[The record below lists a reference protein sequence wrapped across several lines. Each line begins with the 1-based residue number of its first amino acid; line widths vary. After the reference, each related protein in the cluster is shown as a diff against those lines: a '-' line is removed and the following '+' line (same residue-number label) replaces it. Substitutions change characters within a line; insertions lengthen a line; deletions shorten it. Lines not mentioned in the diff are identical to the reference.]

1 MHIVTIVI
9 KGMKMSIR
17 KAYVLDTNII
27 LHNSHVLKDLSDGGN
42 NIIVIPETVLIEL
55 EDFKKNFTELGYQ
68 ARNFARM
75 LALCVVES
83 VDTKDSFRVVKM
95 RYKQEIAI
103 HLFSKTLYTSDIDS
117 QFINESNDKRIIE
130 VASGAQAYYPEYKV
144 IFLSLDV
151 YARMFGLFYNVT
163 VESLREVRSDVPE
176 FEFVKQFPIDS
187 SLFNTLDK
195 KLITDV
201 DPERTGDNYS
211 YEFMSADGNSAY
223 AIISPG
229 GIIHMLNEELDFRG
243 LEVKP
248 INLKQKFFMKALL
261 SDMYDIHVIDARAG
275 SGKTLM
281 AFVAAMRL
289 VSKGGYE
296 KIVYVRNSIESVDK
310 GADIGYLSGNDE
322 KFRIYNMALYDTL
335 EFIAKKKMKKRDNT
349 QEPQIAIEKKVADLI
364 TKYNI
369 EKLWP
374 GEARG
379 RTLSNAIVIMDE
391 WQNSSNNTTQLILS
405 RLDNNC
411 KAIIIGSNRQIDNMY
426 LNRFNN
432 GLTSLLKQTKKE
444 QSHISLFAIEL
455 DKSVRG
461 KFSHFADEI
470 FGDADKQK

>member
-1 MHIVTIVI
+1 
-9 KGMKMSIR
+9 MSPN

-27 LHNSHVLKDLSDGGN
+27 LHNANFIKELCDEGN

-55 EDFKKNFTELGYQ
+55 EEFKKNFTELGYQ
-68 ARNFARM
+68 ARSFARM
-75 LALCVVES
+75 LASCKVLE
-83 VDTKDSFRVVKM
+83 VDIQEPFRIVKM
-95 RYKQEIAI
+95 EYEQGVCI
-103 HLFSKTLYTSDIDS
+103 HLFSKTIYTSDIDS
-117 QFINESNDKRIIE
+117 QFINESNDKRILE
-130 VASGAQAYYPEYKV
+130 VASGAKEYYPEHKV

-163 VESLREVRSDVPE
+163 VESLREDRSDVPE
-176 FEFVKQFPIDS
+176 FEFVKQLELDS
-187 SLFNTLDK
+187 SFFNALDK
-195 KLITDV
+195 KPILDF
-201 DPERTGDNYS
+201 DPEYKSGNYC
-211 YEFMSADGNSAY
+211 YEFVSSDGNSVHG
-223 AIISPG
+223 IISPA
-229 GIIHMLNEELDFRG
+229 GIIYMLNEELDFRG
-243 LEVKP
+243 LEIKP

-261 SDMYDIHVIDARAG
+261 SNMYDIHVIDARAG

-289 VSKGGYE
+289 VTKGSYE

-310 GADIGYLSGNDE
+310 GADVGYLSGNDE

-335 EFIAKKKMKKRDNT
+335 EFIAKKKMKKRESS
-349 QEPQIAIEKKVADLI
+349 QEPQMAVDKKVQELM

-379 RTLSNAIVIMDE
+379 RTLSNAIVILDE

-411 KAIIIGSNRQIDNMY
+411 KAIVIGSNRQIDNMY

-444 QSHISLFAIEL
+444 QTHISLFAIEL

-470 FGDADKQK
+470 FGDVGKSI

>member
-1 MHIVTIVI
+1 
-9 KGMKMSIR
+9 MSVN
-17 KAYVLDTNII
+17 KVYVLDTNII
-27 LHNSHVLKDLSDGGN
+27 LHNSNFLKELSDGGN
-42 NIIVIPETVLIEL
+42 NIVVIPETVLIEL

-68 ARNFARM
+68 ARSFARM
-75 LALCVVES
+75 LASCTVLE
-83 VDTKDSFRVVKM
+83 VDTQEPYRVVKM
-95 RYKQEIAI
+95 RHGDDVVI

-130 VASGAQAYYPEYKV
+130 VASGAQEYYPEYKV

-163 VESLREVRSDVPE
+163 VESLREDRSDVPE
-176 FEFVKQFPIDS
+176 FAFVKQLSIDS

-195 KLITDV
+195 KLITEL
-201 DPERTGDNYS
+201 DPDYTSDNYS
-211 YEFMSADGNSAY
+211 YEFTSPDGNSAH

-229 GIIHMLNEELDFRG
+229 GLIHMLNEELDFRG

-261 SDMYDIHVIDARAG
+261 SNMYDIHVIDARAG

-289 VSKGGYE
+289 VMKGSYE

-335 EFIAKKKMKKRDNT
+335 EFIAKKKMKKRENV
-349 QEPQIAIEKKVADLI
+349 QEPQMAIEKKVADLI

-444 QSHISLFAIEL
+444 QSHISMFAIEL

-470 FGDADKQK
+470 FGDVQQAK

>member
-1 MHIVTIVI
+1 
-9 KGMKMSIR
+9 MSLN
-17 KAYVLDTNII
+17 KVYVLDTNII
-27 LHNSHVLKDLSDGGN
+27 LHNSNFIKELCDGGN

-68 ARNFARM
+68 ARSFARM
-75 LALCVVES
+75 LASCTVEE
-83 VDTKDSFRVVKM
+83 VDTQEPFRVVKM
-95 RYKQEIAI
+95 RHNEEVRI

-130 VASGAQAYYPEYKV
+130 VASGAQEYYPDYKV

-163 VESLREVRSDVPE
+163 VESLREDRSDVPE
-176 FEFVKQFPIDS
+176 FAFVKQLSLES

-195 KLITDV
+195 KLIREI
-201 DPERTGDNYS
+201 DPEYVSDNYS
-211 YEFMSADGNSAY
+211 YEFVSPDGNSAH

-229 GIIHMLNEELDFRG
+229 GLIHMLNEELDFRG

-261 SDMYDIHVIDARAG
+261 SNMYDIHVIDARAG

-289 VSKGGYE
+289 VSKGSYE

-335 EFIAKKKMKKRDNT
+335 EFIAKKKMKKRENV
-349 QEPQIAIEKKVADLI
+349 QEPQVAIEKKVADLI

-444 QSHISLFAIEL
+444 QPHISLFAIEL

-470 FGDADKQK
+470 FGDGDKSK

>member
-1 MHIVTIVI
+1 
-9 KGMKMSIR
+9 MSVS
-17 KAYVLDTNII
+17 KVYVLDTNII
-27 LHNSHVLKDLSDGGN
+27 LHNTNFIKELCDGGN

-68 ARNFARM
+68 ARSFARM
-75 LALCVVES
+75 LASCTVLE
-83 VDTKDSFRVVKM
+83 VDIRENVRIVKM
-95 RYKQEIAI
+95 QHGEDVFI
-103 HLFSKTLYTSDIDS
+103 HLFSKNMYESDLDA
-117 QFINESNDKRIIE
+117 QYINESNDKRIIE
-130 VASGAQAYYPEYKV
+130 VAASAQEYYTDKKV
-144 IFLSLDV
+144 VFLSIDV
-151 YARMFGLFYNVT
+151 YARMFGLFSNVT
-163 VESLREVRSDVPE
+163 VESLREDRSDVPD
-176 FEFVKQFPIDS
+176 FEFVKQLKLDS
-187 SLFNTLDK
+187 ALFNTLDK
-195 KLITDV
+195 KLITEY
-201 DPERTGDNYS
+201 DPEYRSGNYS
-211 YEFMSADGNSAY
+211 YEFLSDDGNSTY
-223 AIISPG
+223 GVISPG
-229 GIIHMLNEELDFRG
+229 GVIHIINEDLDFRG

-248 INLKQKFFMKALL
+248 INTKQKFFMKALL
-261 SDMYDIHVIDARAG
+261 SNLFDIHVIDARAG

-289 VSKGGYE
+289 VMKGSYE

-310 GADIGYLSGNDE
+310 GADIGFLSGNDE

-335 EFIAKKKMKKRDNT
+335 EFIAKKKMKKRDVM
-349 QEPQIAIEKKVADLI
+349 EPQVAIEKKVAELI
-364 TKYNI
+364 TKFNI

-379 RTLSNAIVIMDE
+379 RTLSNAIVILDE

-411 KAIIIGSNRQIDNMY
+411 KAIVIGSNRQIDNMY

-444 QSHISLFAIEL
+444 QTHISLFAIEL

-470 FGDADKQK
+470 FGDIDKNK

>member
-163 VESLREVRSDVPE
+163 VESLREDRSDVPE

-349 QEPQIAIEKKVADLI
+349 QEPQIAIEKKVADLM

>member
-1 MHIVTIVI
+1 
-9 KGMKMSIR
+9 MSV
-17 KAYVLDTNII
+17 KKVYVLDTNII
-27 LHNSHVLKDLSDGGN
+27 LHNTNFIKELCDNGN

-68 ARNFARM
+68 ARSFARM
-75 LALCVVES
+75 LASCKVVE
-83 VDTKDSFRVVKM
+83 VDSNADVRVVKM
-95 RYKQEIAI
+95 RFEDTIAI
-103 HLFSKTLYTSDIDS
+103 HLFSKNSYESDMNAT
-117 QFINESNDKRIIE
+117 FLNESNDKRIVE
-130 VASGAQAYYPEYKV
+130 AAAAAKEYYTKYKV

-151 YARMFGLFYNVT
+151 YARMFGLFHNVT
-163 VESLREVRSDVPE
+163 VESLREDRSDVPE
-176 FEFVKQFPIDS
+176 FEFVKQLNVDS
-187 SLFNTLDK
+187 ALFNTLDK
-195 KLITDV
+195 KLIGEY
-201 DPERTGDNYS
+201 DPEHKSGNYS
-211 YEFMSADGNSAY
+211 YEFMSSDGNSAH

-261 SDMYDIHVIDARAG
+261 SNMYDIHVIDARAG

-289 VSKGGYE
+289 VSKGSYE

-310 GADIGYLSGNDE
+310 GADVGYLSGNDE

-335 EFIAKKKMKKRDNT
+335 EFIAKKKMKRRDST
-349 QEPQIAIEKKVADLI
+349 QEPQMAIEKKVQELI

-379 RTLSNAIVIMDE
+379 RTLSNAIVILDE

-411 KAIIIGSNRQIDNMY
+411 KAIVIGSNRQIDNMY
-426 LNRFNN
+426 LNRYNN

-444 QSHISLFAIEL
+444 QTHISLFAIEL

-470 FGDADKQK
+470 FGDTDKHK

>member
-1 MHIVTIVI
+1 
-9 KGMKMSIR
+9 MSIR

-163 VESLREVRSDVPE
+163 VESLREDRSDVPE
-176 FEFVKQFPIDS
+176 FEFVKQFPMDS

-211 YEFMSADGNSAY
+211 YEFISADGNSAY

-349 QEPQIAIEKKVADLI
+349 QEPQIAIEKKVADLM

>member
-163 VESLREVRSDVPE
+163 VESLREDRSDVPE
-176 FEFVKQFPIDS
+176 FEFVKQFPMDS

-211 YEFMSADGNSAY
+211 YEFISADGNSAY

-349 QEPQIAIEKKVADLI
+349 QEPQIAIEKKVADLM

>member
-1 MHIVTIVI
+1 
-9 KGMKMSIR
+9 MSV
-17 KAYVLDTNII
+17 KKVYVLDTNII
-27 LHNSHVLKDLSDGGN
+27 LHNTNFIKELCDNGN

-68 ARNFARM
+68 ARSFARM
-75 LALCVVES
+75 LASCKVVE
-83 VDTKDSFRVVKM
+83 VDSNEDVRVVKM
-95 RYKQEIAI
+95 RFEDTIAI
-103 HLFSKTLYTSDIDS
+103 HLFSKNSYESDMNAT
-117 QFINESNDKRIIE
+117 FLNESNDKRIVE
-130 VASGAQAYYPEYKV
+130 AAAAAKEYYTKYKV

-151 YARMFGLFYNVT
+151 YARMFGLFHNVT
-163 VESLREVRSDVPE
+163 VESLREDRSDVPE
-176 FEFVKQFPIDS
+176 FEFVKQLNVDS
-187 SLFNTLDK
+187 ALFNTLDK
-195 KLITDV
+195 KLIGEY
-201 DPERTGDNYS
+201 DPEHKSGNYS
-211 YEFMSADGNSAY
+211 YEFMSSDGNSAH

-261 SDMYDIHVIDARAG
+261 SNMYDIHVIDARAG

-289 VSKGGYE
+289 VSKGSYE

-310 GADIGYLSGNDE
+310 GADVGYLSGNDE

-335 EFIAKKKMKKRDNT
+335 EFIAKKKMKRRDST
-349 QEPQIAIEKKVADLI
+349 QEPQMAIEKKVQELI

-379 RTLSNAIVIMDE
+379 RTLSNAIVILDE

-411 KAIIIGSNRQIDNMY
+411 KAIVIGSNRQIDNMY
-426 LNRFNN
+426 LNRYNN

-444 QSHISLFAIEL
+444 QTHISLFAIEL

-470 FGDADKQK
+470 FGDTDKHK

>member
-1 MHIVTIVI
+1 
-9 KGMKMSIR
+9 
-17 KAYVLDTNII
+17 
-27 LHNSHVLKDLSDGGN
+27 
-42 NIIVIPETVLIEL
+42 
-55 EDFKKNFTELGYQ
+55 
-68 ARNFARM
+68 
-75 LALCVVES
+75 
-83 VDTKDSFRVVKM
+83 
-95 RYKQEIAI
+95 
-103 HLFSKTLYTSDIDS
+103 
-117 QFINESNDKRIIE
+117 
-130 VASGAQAYYPEYKV
+130 
-144 IFLSLDV
+144 
-151 YARMFGLFYNVT
+151 
-163 VESLREVRSDVPE
+163 
-176 FEFVKQFPIDS
+176 
-187 SLFNTLDK
+187 
-195 KLITDV
+195 
-201 DPERTGDNYS
+201 
-211 YEFMSADGNSAY
+211 
-223 AIISPG
+223 
-229 GIIHMLNEELDFRG
+229 MLNEELDFRG

-349 QEPQIAIEKKVADLI
+349 QEPQIAIEKKVADLM

>member
-1 MHIVTIVI
+1 
-9 KGMKMSIR
+9 MSVN
-17 KAYVLDTNII
+17 KVYVLDTNII
-27 LHNSHVLKDLSDGGN
+27 LHNSNFLKELSDGGN
-42 NIIVIPETVLIEL
+42 NIVVIPETVLIEL

-68 ARNFARM
+68 ARSFARM
-75 LALCVVES
+75 LASCTVLE
-83 VDTKDSFRVVKM
+83 VDTQEPYRVVKM
-95 RYKQEIAI
+95 RHGDDVVI

-130 VASGAQAYYPEYKV
+130 VASGAQEYYPEYKV

-163 VESLREVRSDVPE
+163 VESLREDRSDVPE
-176 FEFVKQFPIDS
+176 FAFVKQLSIDS

-195 KLITDV
+195 KLITEL
-201 DPERTGDNYS
+201 DPDYTSDNYS
-211 YEFMSADGNSAY
+211 YEFTSPDGNSAH

-229 GIIHMLNEELDFRG
+229 GLIHMLNEELDFRG

-261 SDMYDIHVIDARAG
+261 SNMYDIHVIDARAG

-289 VSKGGYE
+289 VMKGSYE

-335 EFIAKKKMKKRDNT
+335 EFIAKKKMKKRENM
-349 QEPQIAIEKKVADLI
+349 QEPQMAIEKKVADLI

-444 QSHISLFAIEL
+444 QSHISMFAIEL

-470 FGDADKQK
+470 FGDVQQSK

>member
-1 MHIVTIVI
+1 
-9 KGMKMSIR
+9 MSV
-17 KAYVLDTNII
+17 KKVYVLDTNII
-27 LHNSHVLKDLSDGGN
+27 LHNTNFIKELCDNGN

-55 EDFKKNFTELGYQ
+55 EEFKKNFSELGYQ
-68 ARNFARM
+68 ARSFARM
-75 LALCVVES
+75 LASCKVVE
-83 VDTKDSFRVVKM
+83 VDSGEHIRVVKM
-95 RYKQEIAI
+95 KYEDTISI
-103 HLFSKTLYTSDIDS
+103 HLFSKTTYASDLDS
-117 QFINESNDKRIIE
+117 KFFNESNDKRIVE
-130 VASGAQAYYPEYKV
+130 VAASAQSYYPKYKV

-151 YARMFGLFYNVT
+151 YARMFGLFHNVT
-163 VESLREVRSDVPE
+163 VESLREDRSDVPE
-176 FEFVKQFPIDS
+176 FEFVKQLPLDS
-187 SLFNTLDK
+187 ALFNTLDK
-195 KLITDV
+195 KLIQEY
-201 DPERTGDNYS
+201 DPEYKSGNYC
-211 YEFMSADGNSAY
+211 YEFVSPDGNSEH

-261 SDMYDIHVIDARAG
+261 SNMYDIHVIDARAG

-289 VSKGGYE
+289 VSKGSYE

-310 GADIGYLSGNDE
+310 GADVGYLSGNDE

-335 EFIAKKKMKKRDNT
+335 EFIAKKKMKKRDST
-349 QEPQIAIEKKVADLI
+349 QEPQMAIEKKVQELI

-379 RTLSNAIVIMDE
+379 RTLSNAIVILDE

-411 KAIIIGSNRQIDNMY
+411 KAIVIGSNRQIDNMY
-426 LNRFNN
+426 LNRYNN
-432 GLTSLLKQTKKE
+432 GLTSLLKQTKKD
-444 QSHISLFAIEL
+444 QTHISLFAIEL

-461 KFSHFADEI
+461 KFSHFADDI
-470 FGDADKQK
+470 FGDIDKHK

>member
-1 MHIVTIVI
+1 
-9 KGMKMSIR
+9 MSVN
-17 KAYVLDTNII
+17 KVYVLDTNII
-27 LHNSHVLKDLSDGGN
+27 LHNTNFIKELCDGGN

-68 ARNFARM
+68 ARSFARM
-75 LALCVVES
+75 LASCKVVE
-83 VDTKDSFRVVKM
+83 VDSGEPYRVVKM
-95 RYKQEIAI
+95 QYEEDIAI
-103 HLFSKTLYTSDIDS
+103 HLFSKTIYTSDIDS
-117 QFINESNDKRIIE
+117 QFINESNDKRILE
-130 VASGAQAYYPEYKV
+130 VAAGAQEYYPDYKV

-163 VESLREVRSDVPE
+163 VESLREDRSDVPE
-176 FEFVKQFPIDS
+176 FEFVKQLPIDS
-187 SLFNTLDK
+187 ALFNTLDK
-195 KLITDV
+195 KLIMEY
-201 DPERTGDNYS
+201 DPEYHNGNYC
-211 YEFMSADGNSAY
+211 YEFVSPDGNSEH

-243 LEVKP
+243 LEIKP

-261 SDMYDIHVIDARAG
+261 SNMYDIHVIDARAG

-289 VSKGGYE
+289 VTKGSYE

-310 GADIGYLSGNDE
+310 GADVGYLSGNDE

-335 EFIAKKKMKKRDNT
+335 EFIAKKKMKKRDNS
-349 QEPQIAIEKKVADLI
+349 QEPQVAIEKKVQEMI

-379 RTLSNAIVIMDE
+379 RTLSNAIVILDE

-411 KAIIIGSNRQIDNMY
+411 KAIVIGSNRQIDNMY

-444 QSHISLFAIEL
+444 QTHISLFAIEL

-461 KFSHFADEI
+461 KFSHFADDI
-470 FGDADKQK
+470 FGDGDKHK

>member
-1 MHIVTIVI
+1 MDTHKV
-9 KGMKMSIR
+9 
-17 KAYVLDTNII
+17 YVLDTNII
-27 LHNSHVLKDLSDGGN
+27 LHNTNFIKELCDGGN

-68 ARNFARM
+68 ARSFARM
-75 LALCVVES
+75 LASCKVES
-83 VDTKDSFRVVKM
+83 VDTQEPYRVVKM
-95 RYKQEIAI
+95 SHGEEVVI
-103 HLFSKTLYTSDIDS
+103 HLFSKTHYTSDLDS
-117 QFINESNDKRIIE
+117 QYINESNDKRIIE
-130 VASGAQAYYPEYKV
+130 VASGAQEYYPEYKV
-144 IFLSLDV
+144 VFLSLDV
-151 YARMFGLFYNVT
+151 YARMFGLFYNVN
-163 VESLREVRSDVPE
+163 VESLREDRSDVPE
-176 FEFVKQFPIDS
+176 FEFVKHLEVDS
-187 SLFNTLDK
+187 SFFNVLDK
-195 KLITDV
+195 KLITDY
-201 DPERTGDNYS
+201 DPSYKSDNYS
-211 YEFMSADGNSAY
+211 YEFVCSDGNSAH

-261 SDMYDIHVIDARAG
+261 SNIYDIHVIDARAG

-289 VSKGGYE
+289 VSKGSYE

-335 EFIAKKKMKKRDNT
+335 EFIAKKKMKKRDNS
-349 QEPQIAIEKKVADLI
+349 QEPQMAIEKKVAELI

-379 RTLSNAIVIMDE
+379 RTLSNAIVILDE

-411 KAIIIGSNRQIDNMY
+411 KAIVIGSNRQIDNMY

-444 QSHISLFAIEL
+444 QPHISLFAIEL

-470 FGDADKQK
+470 FGESDKPK

>member
-1 MHIVTIVI
+1 
-9 KGMKMSIR
+9 MSV
-17 KAYVLDTNII
+17 KKVYVLDTNII
-27 LHNSHVLKDLSDGGN
+27 LHNTNFIKELCDNGN

-68 ARNFARM
+68 ARSFARM
-75 LALCVVES
+75 LASCKVVE
-83 VDTKDSFRVVKM
+83 VDSNADVRVVKM
-95 RYKQEIAI
+95 RFEDTIAI
-103 HLFSKTLYTSDIDS
+103 HLFSKNSYESDMNAT
-117 QFINESNDKRIIE
+117 FLNESNDKRIVE
-130 VASGAQAYYPEYKV
+130 AAAAAKEYYAKYKV

-151 YARMFGLFYNVT
+151 YARMFGLFHNVT
-163 VESLREVRSDVPE
+163 VESLREDRSDVPE
-176 FEFVKQFPIDS
+176 FEFVKQLNVDS
-187 SLFNTLDK
+187 ALFNTLDK
-195 KLITDV
+195 KLIGEY
-201 DPERTGDNYS
+201 DPEHKSGNYS
-211 YEFMSADGNSAY
+211 YEFISSDGNSAH

-261 SDMYDIHVIDARAG
+261 SNMYDIHVIDARAG

-289 VSKGGYE
+289 VSKGSYE

-310 GADIGYLSGNDE
+310 GADVGYLSGNDE

-335 EFIAKKKMKKRDNT
+335 EFIAKKKMKRRDST
-349 QEPQIAIEKKVADLI
+349 QEPQMAIEKKVQELI

-379 RTLSNAIVIMDE
+379 RTLSNAIVILDE

-411 KAIIIGSNRQIDNMY
+411 KAIVIGSNRQIDNMY
-426 LNRFNN
+426 LNRYNN

-444 QSHISLFAIEL
+444 QTHISLFAIEL

-470 FGDADKQK
+470 FGDTDKHK

>member
-163 VESLREVRSDVPE
+163 VESLREDRSDVPE
-176 FEFVKQFPIDS
+176 FEFVKQFPMDS

-349 QEPQIAIEKKVADLI
+349 QEPQIAIEKKVADLM

>member
-1 MHIVTIVI
+1 
-9 KGMKMSIR
+9 MSV
-17 KAYVLDTNII
+17 KKVYVLDTNII
-27 LHNSHVLKDLSDGGN
+27 LHNTNFIKELCDNGN

-68 ARNFARM
+68 ARSFARM
-75 LALCVVES
+75 LASCKVVE
-83 VDTKDSFRVVKM
+83 VDSNADVRVVKM
-95 RYKQEIAI
+95 RFEDTIAI
-103 HLFSKTLYTSDIDS
+103 HLFSKNSYESDMNAT
-117 QFINESNDKRIIE
+117 FLNESNDKRIVE
-130 VASGAQAYYPEYKV
+130 AAAAAKEYYTKYKV

-151 YARMFGLFYNVT
+151 YARMFGLFHNVT
-163 VESLREVRSDVPE
+163 VESLREDRSDVPE
-176 FEFVKQFPIDS
+176 FEFVKQLNVDS
-187 SLFNTLDK
+187 ALFNTLDK
-195 KLITDV
+195 KLIGEY
-201 DPERTGDNYS
+201 DPEHKSGNYS
-211 YEFMSADGNSAY
+211 YEFISSDGNSAH

-261 SDMYDIHVIDARAG
+261 SNMYDIHVIDARAG

-289 VSKGGYE
+289 VSKGSYE

-310 GADIGYLSGNDE
+310 GADVGYLSGNDE

-335 EFIAKKKMKKRDNT
+335 EFIAKKKMKRRDST
-349 QEPQIAIEKKVADLI
+349 QEPQMAIEKKVQELI

-379 RTLSNAIVIMDE
+379 RTLSNAIVILDE

-411 KAIIIGSNRQIDNMY
+411 KAIVIGSNRQIDNMY
-426 LNRFNN
+426 LNRYNN

-444 QSHISLFAIEL
+444 QTHISLFAIEL

-470 FGDADKQK
+470 FGDTDKHK